1 MRRAF
6 TIIEMLVAVLILL
19 AVILATSKIFNMA
32 SRVSSVGEAVADVTQ
47 QSSILGEQLKR
58 DLGRLNANGF
68 FAIQCVAVRNDINQV
83 LYDDLTLPLLVPDP
97 PITLTAQDLAT
108 LGGNVAQA
116 YEVAKTQYIVRCD
129 QLVFFT
135 TGSEQSARWAGPGD
149 LATFGGGQRAKA
161 TRVYYG
167 HGVQFPQLSNNP
179 SGGADNPTSNIKPI
193 VTGARVGTGTGP
205 LAPIVPWS
213 YYPLTSATN
222 VAWRYGNSTDLT
234 AGTLKIPATQPEAR
248 QWVLARRSVLLADD
262 GGSPWFYPEMMVS
275 ADPVTVIPDPSSAPS
290 IFGDKNQTVPT
301 AASQN
306 YPFEMLNR
314 DWVPFSNNLVPSQLI
329 QSGWVDVA
337 SSDMD
342 AVRRVIAPNMP
353 LESAYRVWD
362 GGSEQWT
369 IASLAPP
376 WAGFGTDGPLGWPK
390 GDVQAF
396 PATGIDQ
403 IAGRNMGSSTI
414 GVGSVGGYSSQR
426 DRIMR
431 GCFGVSATGTPATG
445 IGLLGWPRAERAV
458 ANVNRRTE
466 MLTSPVLLA
475 NCSSFRVDWTWA
487 PLAGRVLD
495 GTGQILAVTDRAV
508 ITNAATGSGVDV
520 RGNNV
525 ATMRGFEPWALPN
538 RPVGPIPWFGY
549 PDTGSG
555 SGDGA
560 VVPLMFQQ
568 GGVALAQTVLN
579 SVNSST
585 SMDPPTDIPNVHMGA
600 VARSIEGYASGAEGS
615 QHPAIIAPF
624 GADVP
629 VRVYTA
635 VFGFNATD
643 AYSVGTEDRFQAFLN
658 LLDLNKDGKLASS
671 EALVQ
676 GSPISASDFSRWD
689 VNGNG
694 VLTRTEYDGANAVRV
709 LRDDFTPWPSQL
721 RITATIHDPRL
732 TLDRGREI
740 QFVIDV
746 PNRGSK

>member
-6 TIIEMLVAVLILL
+6 TIIEMLVAVVILL

-47 QSSILGEQLKR
+47 QSSILEEQLKR

-68 FAIQCVAVRNDINQV
+68 FAVQCVAVRNDVNQV
-83 LYDDLTLPLLVPDP
+83 LYGDTAPLLVPDP

-116 YEVAKTQYIVRCD
+116 YEAAKKQYIVRCD

-135 TGSEQSARWAGPGD
+135 TGTEQSARWAGPGD

-167 HGVQFPQLSNNP
+167 HGVQFPQLSNYP
-179 SGGADNPTSNIKPI
+179 IPTPGGSEQTSNVKPI
-193 VTGARVGTGTGP
+193 VTGATVNGSTK
-205 LAPIVPWS
+205 PIVPWT
-213 YYPLTSATN
+213 YYLPSAA
-222 VAWRYGNSTDLT
+222 VKVGWRYGGSTDQTPGALQVS
-234 AGTLKIPATQPEAR
+234 AAQPEAR

-262 GGSPWFYPEMMVS
+262 GGSPWFYPEMMAS
-275 ADPVTVIPDPSSAPS
+275 AQPVTVTPDPSSASS
-290 IFGDKNQTVPT
+290 IFGDKSQGAT
-301 AASQN
+301 AASQSF
-306 YPFEMLNR
+306 PFEMLNR
-314 DWVPFSNNLVPSQLI
+314 DWVPRSVNLVPNQLI
-329 QSGWVDVA
+329 QSGWVDIA

-353 LESAYRVWD
+353 LAMDYIVWQN
-362 GGSEQWT
+362 GSDKWT
-369 IASLAPP
+369 IRSVAPP
-376 WAGFGTDGPLGWPK
+376 WAGYGSDGPLGWPL
-390 GDVQAF
+390 GNVEAF
-396 PATGIDQ
+396 PAAPIDST
-403 IAGRNMGSSTI
+403 AGGNMGSLAI
-414 GVGSVGGYSSQR
+414 GPGSVGNYSTQR

-431 GCFGVSATGTPATG
+431 GCFGMSATGTPASG

-487 PLAGRVLD
+487 PLVGRVLD
-495 GTGQILAVTDRAV
+495 GTGQVLAVTDHAV
-508 ITNAATGSGVDV
+508 ITNSTSGSGVDI

-525 ATMRGFEPWALPN
+525 ATMRGFEPWALSN
-538 RPVGPIPWFGY
+538 RPAGPIPWFGY

-555 SGDGA
+555 TGSTD
-560 VVPLMFQQ
+560 VNPLTFQQ
-568 GGVALAQTVLN
+568 GGVTLAQTLLD
-579 SVNSST
+579 SVNSTAASN
-585 SMDPPTDIPNVHMGA
+585 MDPPTDMPNAHMGA
-600 VARSIEGYASGAEGS
+600 VARAIEGYGSGATSS
-615 QHPAIIAPF
+615 QHPAVIAPF
-624 GADVP
+624 GPDVP

-635 VFGFNATD
+635 VFGFNASD
-643 AYSVGTEDRFQAFLN
+643 AYSAGTEDRFQAYLGA
-658 LLDLNKDGKLASS
+658 LDTNNDGKLTTS
-671 EALVQ
+671 EAT
-676 GSPISASDFSRWD
+676 GGRTPMSSSDFQRWD
-689 VNGNG
+689 LNGNG
-694 VLTRTEYDGANAVRV
+694 ILTRAEFDGANAVRV

-732 TLDRGREI
+732 TLDRGREV

>member
-1 MRRAF
+1 
-6 TIIEMLVAVLILL
+6 
-19 AVILATSKIFNMA
+19 
-32 SRVSSVGEAVADVTQ
+32 
-47 QSSILGEQLKR
+47 
-58 DLGRLNANGF
+58 
-68 FAIQCVAVRNDINQV
+68 
-83 LYDDLTLPLLVPDP
+83 
-97 PITLTAQDLAT
+97 
-108 LGGNVAQA
+108 
-116 YEVAKTQYIVRCD
+116 
-129 QLVFFT
+129 
-135 TGSEQSARWAGPGD
+135 
-149 LATFGGGQRAKA
+149 
-161 TRVYYG
+161 
-167 HGVQFPQLSNNP
+167 
-179 SGGADNPTSNIKPI
+179 
-193 VTGARVGTGTGP
+193 
-205 LAPIVPWS
+205 
-213 YYPLTSATN
+213 
-222 VAWRYGNSTDLT
+222 
-234 AGTLKIPATQPEAR
+234 
-248 QWVLARRSVLLADD
+248 
-262 GGSPWFYPEMMVS
+262 
-275 ADPVTVIPDPSSAPS
+275 
-290 IFGDKNQTVPT
+290 
-301 AASQN
+301 
-306 YPFEMLNR
+306 
-314 DWVPFSNNLVPSQLI
+314 
-329 QSGWVDVA
+329 
-337 SSDMD
+337 
-342 AVRRVIAPNMP
+342 
-353 LESAYRVWD
+353 
-362 GGSEQWT
+362 
-369 IASLAPP
+369 
-376 WAGFGTDGPLGWPK
+376 
-390 GDVQAF
+390 
-396 PATGIDQ
+396 
-403 IAGRNMGSSTI
+403 
-414 GVGSVGGYSSQR
+414 
-426 DRIMR
+426 
-431 GCFGVSATGTPATG
+431 
-445 IGLLGWPRAERAV
+445 
-458 ANVNRRTE
+458 
-466 MLTSPVLLA
+466 
-475 NCSSFRVDWTWA
+475 
-487 PLAGRVLD
+487 
-495 GTGQILAVTDRAV
+495 
-508 ITNAATGSGVDV
+508 VDV